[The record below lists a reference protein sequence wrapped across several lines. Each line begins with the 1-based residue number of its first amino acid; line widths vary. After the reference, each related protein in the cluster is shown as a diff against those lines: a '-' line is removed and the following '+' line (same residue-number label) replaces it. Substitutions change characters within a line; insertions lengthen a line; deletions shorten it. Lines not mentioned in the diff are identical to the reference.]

1 MTRKHPNETFNS
13 TGNYGELNS
22 NSFHCFIMVIA
33 IILGVI
39 GIGVCIYQI
48 MHYPQSVSSQ
58 QECYIYHMSN
68 GTYEQVTCN
77 ETMSNS
83 GDNGIDSAAM
93 GYYAFT
99 SMGII

>member
-13 TGNYGELNS
+13 TGNYGELNL

-39 GIGVCIYQI
+39 GIGVCVYQI
-48 MHYPQSVSSQ
+48 SNYQPLSN

-68 GTYEQVTCN
+68 GTYERITCN
-77 ETMSNS
+77 ETMSSS
-83 GDNGIDSAAM
+83 GDRGVDSATM

-99 SMGII
+99 SMRII